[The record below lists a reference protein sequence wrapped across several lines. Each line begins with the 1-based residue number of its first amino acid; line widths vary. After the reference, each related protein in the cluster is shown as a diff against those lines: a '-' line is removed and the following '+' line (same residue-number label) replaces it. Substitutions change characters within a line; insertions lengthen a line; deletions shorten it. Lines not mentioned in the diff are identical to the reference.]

1 MDRSDS
7 ISSRHRE
14 RGLTLVELMV
24 SLAIMSILALSI
36 LGVLSY
42 TAGRDRTSANAV
54 ATNDSAR
61 AALDLIG
68 RDVASAGFLT
78 GSVQAQC
85 ALTLTYDNAGSPQY
99 LETHPIWT
107 APQAE
112 GQSLPLGN
120 TQADYPASGD
130 NNVTQTLLLT
140 EAPSATTFAADTAQP
155 LYIVQFGTT
164 QSGNGQGAIS
174 STNLPTNTLAL
185 NNTSGIQQGDT
196 AYLQVP
202 MGQGNTVCIRVPI
215 ASIGSGSG
223 QDTTYISSKP
233 SGYMPSNG
241 YQDFA
246 GQIPASFGTL
256 TDGSLLHARLLDLG
270 HNPNTLEIIQYWIDD
285 SNGFPVLMRGVYS
298 ALTDAPV
305 SIDALSPGVVSL
317 QVLLGVL
324 PQGGT
329 TLAWKAWQ
337 DVLATDQIEEAD
349 VALVV
354 RTLHPDPSYVA
365 PQSIPIPQPQPGLS
379 GIDSFTAYV
388 PQLDERHDHF
398 QVYTTALF
406 LRNLTWD

>member
-1 MDRSDS
+1 
-7 ISSRHRE
+7 
-14 RGLTLVELMV
+14 MV
-24 SLAIMSILALSI
+24 SLVIMSILALSI

-42 TAGRDRTSANAV
+42 TAGQDRTSADAV
-54 ATNDSAR
+54 ALNDSAR

-78 GSVQAQC
+78 GAVQAQC
-85 ALTLTYDNAGSPQY
+85 TLTLTYDNAGSPQY
-99 LETHPIWT
+99 LETHPVWT
-107 APQAE
+107 APQAA
-112 GQSLPLGN
+112 GQALPLGN
-120 TQADYPASGD
+120 ATADYPTSGD
-130 NNVTQTLLLT
+130 NNITQALLLS
-140 EAPSATTFAADTAQP
+140 EAPFAASQPAASAQP

-164 QSGNGQGAIS
+164 QSGHGQGALS
-174 STNLPTNTLAL
+174 STNLPTNTLDL

-202 MGQGNTVCIRVPI
+202 MGNDNTVCIRVPI
-215 ASIGSGSG
+215 AGIGSGSG
-223 QDTTYISSKP
+223 QGTTYISSKP

-256 TDGSLLHARLLDLG
+256 TNGSLLHARLLDLG
-270 HNPNTLEIIQYWIDD
+270 HNPDTLDIIQYWIDD
-285 SNGFPVLMRGVYS
+285 SAGFPVLMRGVYS
-298 ALTDAPV
+298 ALTDAPI

-324 PQGGT
+324 PQGSA
-329 TLAWKAWQ
+329 TLAWKAWP

-349 VALVV
+349 VAIVA

-365 PQSIPIPQPQPGLS
+365 PQSIPIPQPQSGLT
-379 GIDSFTAYV
+379 GTDSFTAYV
-388 PQLDERHDHF
+388 PQSNEQHDHF
-398 QVYTTALF
+398 QVYTTTLF